1 MPVVPSSSRT
11 VIVAK
16 SFAPRTALVETETA
30 VLKAVLGAAPG
41 RVSPVIGNGTAT
53 QVLPGWKVTWDITGP
68 SAPVVAP
75 STVR

>member
-53 QVLPGWKVTWDITGP
+53 QCCPDG
-68 SAPVVAP
+68 
-75 STVR
+75 R